1 MASNVYVWEWASLE
15 LIIFF
20 LIMVSD
26 VYFGLFMQLV
36 RSDILN
42 FVVENCCSF
51 VYDENNFED
60 RF

>member
-26 VYFGLFMQLV
+26 VYFGLEQ
-36 RSDILN
+36 SDILN